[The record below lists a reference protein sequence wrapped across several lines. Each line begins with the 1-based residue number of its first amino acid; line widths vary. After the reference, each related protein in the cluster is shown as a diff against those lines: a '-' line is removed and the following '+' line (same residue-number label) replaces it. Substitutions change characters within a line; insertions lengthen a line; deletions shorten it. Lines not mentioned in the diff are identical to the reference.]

1 MPRLVLG
8 NVTSEYMFA
17 CPLSDFSSQGAH
29 KQHAIST
36 RTAWLLENGDAM
48 LSHRRPTPDFLAY
61 LTDHLGL
68 DAATLTLLAP
78 AGPPEGTF
86 LDARTALAEPLVT
99 RLAEIVGPDW
109 TLTPYLYDRTVAALA
124 GRLGLDGAPGGAF
137 FAQGGSDFFN
147 SKSFFRAWATGT
159 GVPVAHGQ
167 VCRSRTA
174 TAEAVLALLHR
185 TGSVIVKQDFSAS
198 GYGNVL
204 FTTDP
209 DVAPIGASVKHVTPR
224 RPARVDIEQALTAHF
239 PVVGHIRDF
248 PAGLRPGEAVVEVY
262 HPHSRTLYSELYVPE
277 PPEAPALL
285 DHGDMRMEPIW
296 NGFAVPP
303 VDLDA
308 GAERTMTDW
317 SLTMAGTLQLL
328 GYRGYLNCDSIVTP
342 SGEVLF
348 SEVNA
353 RIGGCTHVHAAARRL
368 LGDDYQSRFTL
379 LTRNDLPVL
388 DFAKLAL
395 TIEHDPR
402 LRPDG
407 ETGAVVLVDDSP
419 YTGTV
424 EYLVHGPDPRTAAAT
439 EDLLRRTA
447 ETL

>member
-1 MPRLVLG
+1 M
-8 NVTSEYMFA
+8 TSEYMFA
-17 CPLSDFSSQGAH
+17 CPLTDFDRRGTH
-29 KQHAIST
+29 KQHAVST

-48 LSHRRPTPDFLAY
+48 LSHRPLTPDFLAY
-61 LTDHLGL
+61 LTDRLGL
-68 DAATLTLLAP
+68 DGGTLTLLAP
-78 AGPPEGTF
+78 DGPPEGTF
-86 LDARTALAEPLVT
+86 LDARTVLTDPLVN
-99 RLAEIVGPDW
+99 RLSQIVGPDW
-109 TLTPYLYDRTVAALA
+109 TLTPYLYDRTIATLA
-124 GRLGLDGAPGGAF
+124 DRLGHADAPGAAF

-159 GVPVAHGQ
+159 GVPVARGQ

-174 TAEAVLALLHR
+174 TAEAVLALLNH

-209 DVAPIGASVKHVTPR
+209 DVAPIGASAKHVTGR
-224 RPARVDIEQALTAHF
+224 RPARSDVEQALAAHF
-239 PVVGHIRDF
+239 PVVEQTRDF
-248 PAGLRPGEAVVEVY
+248 PVGLRPGEAVVEVY

-277 PPEAPALL
+277 PPAGPELL

-303 VDLDA
+303 VDLPA
-308 GAERTMTDW
+308 QAERTMTEW
-317 SLTMAGTLQLL
+317 SLTMARTLQLL

-368 LGDDYQSRFTL
+368 LGDDYQHRHTL
-379 LTRNDLPVL
+379 LTRNDLPVA

-395 TIEHDPR
+395 AIDYEPR
-402 LRPDG
+402 LRPDTD
-407 ETGAVVLVDDSP
+407 TGAVVLVDDSP
-419 YTGTV
+419 CTGTV
-424 EYLVHGPDPRTAAAT
+424 EYLVYGPDAHAAADT
-439 EDLLRRTA
+439 EELLRRTA